1 MQSESKPSQGNQYRS
16 LRVLRWACLYPVG
29 TSRPHTSARVTS
41 MSHRWHS
48 KTLNPA
54 SIAVDL
60 TMRTTSLASRTGSE
74 LRGEKKYSTYNLTW
88 PKKRNQTCDYDRHDS
103 FIHSFIHNNTA
114 TAGIIPCQHQHLT
127 KAETKRSEEQNKC
140 NDCFRHDKNTMVPAR
155 TEILPLLVQNI
166 LKSTKHKRKGST
178 EAKKEPGIV
187 HKHCL

>member
-60 TMRTTSLASRTGSE
+60 TMRTTSLASRAGSE

-88 PKKRNQTCDYDRHDS
+88 PQSGTKHATMTGMIHS
-103 FIHSFIHNNTA
+103 FIHSFIIT
-114 TAGIIPCQHQHLT
+114 QQLQ
-127 KAETKRSEEQNKC
+127 ESY
-140 NDCFRHDKNTMVPAR
+140 
-155 TEILPLLVQNI
+155 LVNI
-166 LKSTKHKRKGST
+166 SIWPKLRQS
-178 EAKKEPGIV
+178 EAKNKTNAMIV
-187 HKHCL
+187 LGTTKTQWYQRGPKFFLCWYKTF